1 MILNSK
7 QAMRLALQ
15 QAKKGVGWAEPNPPV
30 GCVIL
35 DFKYNLLATG
45 YHKKYGLDHA
55 EVSALKKIKDKTKLK
70 KARVFVTLEP
80 CHHEGKTPSCA
91 KALAQFPIY
100 SLCYGAED
108 PFTKGRGLNYL
119 KEKKI
124 KIIKSYDFQQEIEN
138 LLAPF
143 KFSFLH
149 KQAFVSLKVAV
160 SLDGQMAHK
169 PTDTGFSTVLTTVT
183 PKQAQ
188 PALEDSR
195 ACHKDLQHPQSKAN
209 QWITGPKAREHARAL
224 RAEHSAVL
232 IGVNTFFKDK
242 PRLDIRLKAY
252 KGKTNKVI
260 ILDPKGKSL
269 PFLPQ
274 SALLKAHSADQVIIV
289 CADKPQARAHQEK
302 GTQLAGVKVKFFK
315 TFKTNTS
322 PKPCLDLPQMLKALY
337 QEENIPSVL
346 VEGGSFCL
354 SQFLWQKQAQRLYL
368 YIAPKIIG
376 QGLCWSG
383 NFRIP
388 RLSQSLKLHSIEW
401 ERIGEDL
408 CLSGFF

>member
-7 QAMRLALQ
+7 QAMHLALQ
-15 QAKKGVGWAEPNPPV
+15 QAKKGVGWTAPNPPV

-35 DFKYNLLATG
+35 DFEHKLLATG
-45 YHKKYGLDHA
+45 YHKKYGSDHA
-55 EVSALKKIKDKTKLK
+55 EVSALKKIKDKSKLK

-91 KALAQFPIY
+91 KALAQFPLY
-100 SLCYGAED
+100 SLCYGAND
-108 PFTKGRGLNYL
+108 PFTKGMGLNYL

-124 KIIKSYDFQQEIEN
+124 KIIKSPDFQQEIEN

-143 KFSFLH
+143 KFSFVQ

-160 SLDGQMAHK
+160 SLDGQMGH
-169 PTDTGFSTVLTTVT
+169 STR
-183 PKQAQ
+183 
-188 PALEDSR
+188 S
-195 ACHKDLQHPQSKAN
+195 QSEAN

-232 IGVNTFFKDK
+232 IGVNTFFEDK

-260 ILDPKGKSL
+260 ILDPTGKSL
-269 PFLPQ
+269 PFLPK
-274 SALLKAHSADQVIIV
+274 SALLKAHSADQVIIC
-289 CADKPQARAHQEK
+289 CADKPQVPAHQEK
-302 GTQLAGVKVKFFK
+302 DQHLASVKVKLFK
-315 TFKTNTS
+315 TFKTNINK
-322 PKPCLDLPQMLKALY
+322 KPCFDLPQILKALY
-337 QEENIPSVL
+337 QKENIQSVL

-354 SQFLWQKQAQRLYL
+354 SQFLQQGSAQRLYL

-376 QGLCWSG
+376 QGGLNWSG
-383 NFRIP
+383 NFNIP
-388 RLSQSLKLHSIEW
+388 QLSQSLKLHSTEW
-401 ERIGEDL
+401 DRIGEDFF
-408 CLSGFF
+408 LSGFFS